1 MDELLLIGLIG
12 ALAAWIILVTRSFR
26 QDILLGFATIVFWP
40 ITVFV
45 LVKNWGVKGKDIRYP
60 FFITLIGTMVFG
72 GAVLIG
78 PYAHRDFPVRAR
90 VSEAASLSGAA
101 KAAVE
106 VAYKE
111 GLTLGALPSHTSL
124 GLAAPASYSSKYVG
138 RVTVDRRGVITAS
151 LTDDPDLGRAADG
164 TVTYTPRVRGD
175 KLEWLPTCSF
185 ANKWCPRR

>member
-1 MDELLLIGLIG
+1 MDGLLLIGLIG
-12 ALAAWIILVTRSFR
+12 ALVGWIILVTRSFR
-26 QDILLGFATIVFWP
+26 QNILLGFATIVFWP

-45 LVKNWGVKGKDIRYP
+45 LIKNWGVKGKDIRYP

-72 GAVLIG
+72 GALPI
-78 PYAHRDFPVRAR
+78 AISHRDYPVRAR

-106 VAYKE
+106 LAYKE
-111 GLTLGALPSHTSL
+111 GLTLGALPSHASL

-151 LTDDPDLGRAADG
+151 LTDDPDLGGAADG
-164 TVTYTPRVRGD
+164 TVTYTPGVRGD